1 MDARIGTLV
10 RNGSTVFYVT
20 LEGNYIEGDL
30 AEVLFYLSVADRYE
44 VRKTAAAE
52 AERKRVA
59 LSTRPTDAEL
69 VKLLRLTHTPLTDQS
84 LSCKG
89 CGETWPCANVQAADA
104 LEAAQETAPPMT
116 PERAVEVATLYAR
129 AEVAAATIRAVTRWR
144 AALAGMTSADPDEA
158 LNAVWE
164 AGEAYESISIEN

>member
-30 AEVLFYLSVADRYE
+30 AEVLFHLSVADRYE

-59 LSTRPTDAEL
+59 LSNRPTDAEL
-69 VKLLRLTHTPLTDQS
+69 VKLLRHIYRNA
-84 LSCKG
+84 LSSPEKLRELVMVLG
-89 CGETWPCANVQAADA
+89 PTADA
-104 LEAAQETAPPMT
+104 LEAASAEQAAKYAPKPCKVCSQ
-116 PERAVEVATLYAR
+116 PSERGFLKCSEHLSDPNFARLLRRADRRAVR
-129 AEVAAATIRAVTRWR
+129 
-144 AALAGMTSADPDEA
+144 
-158 LNAVWE
+158 
-164 AGEAYESISIEN
+164 

>member
-30 AEVLFYLSVADRYE
+30 AEVLFHLSVADRYE

-59 LSTRPTDAEL
+59 LSNRPTDAEL
-69 VKLLRLTHTPLTDQS
+69 VKLLRHIYRNALAQNIRELVMVLGPT
-84 LSCKG
+84 
-89 CGETWPCANVQAADA
+89 ADA
-104 LEAAQETAPPMT
+104 LEAAI
-116 PERAVEVATLYAR
+116 PEPRVFGGL
-129 AEVAAATIRAVTRWR
+129 I
-144 AALAGMTSADPDEA
+144 
-158 LNAVWE
+158 
-164 AGEAYESISIEN
+164 